1 MLWSLFKIVLFVAIV
16 ALLAIGVG
24 YLLEMGD
31 AIRIVVAGTE
41 FTLRPLPALI
51 VGIVLIVAAWLFVK
65 LLGLLGAV
73 VRFLIGDET
82 AISRYFNRSRERR
95 GYRALAAGVQ
105 ALAEGD
111 ATAALRAADK
121 AETNLR
127 RPELT
132 RMLTAQAAEMAGD
145 GARAERAYRA
155 MLAEPATRFAGVR
168 GLMRQ
173 KLAEGDTAKARKL
186 AEQALALKPRHAE
199 TQDTLLGLQAR
210 AGDWEGAR
218 RTLATQARTR
228 GLPRDVHN
236 RRDATLAIAAAQD
249 AARADKLDQATA
261 TKVLAAN
268 RKSPDLVPGAVLAA
282 RAKTEQGA
290 RKAADRIIKRAWES
304 GAHPELAAAFAAI
317 VPNESPAE
325 RRRRFEPLI
334 ARFPDDPEARMLAA
348 ELALADEDFPG
359 ARRAMRNLAETHPTQ
374 RALTLMAAIEKGEG
388 APEAVVRGW
397 LAKAVTAPRGRQ
409 WVCENCGH
417 ADICWAPACPSCGSF
432 DTFTWKNPPAA
443 AAEAGAENMLP
454 LIVGP
459 AEPQDAPDASQPRA
473 EPVT

>member
-1 MLWSLFKIVLFVAIV
+1 
-16 ALLAIGVG
+16 
-24 YLLEMGD
+24 
-31 AIRIVVAGTE
+31 
-41 FTLRPLPALI
+41 
-51 VGIVLIVAAWLFVK
+51 
-65 LLGLLGAV
+65 
-73 VRFLIGDET
+73 
-82 AISRYFNRSRERR
+82 
-95 GYRALAAGVQ
+95 
-105 ALAEGD
+105 
-111 ATAALRAADK
+111 
-121 AETNLR
+121 
-127 RPELT
+127 
-132 RMLTAQAAEMAGD
+132 
-145 GARAERAYRA
+145 
-155 MLAEPATRFAGVR
+155 
-168 GLMRQ
+168 MRQ

-397 LAKAVTAPRGRQ
+397 LPRR
-409 WVCENCGH
+409 
-417 ADICWAPACPSCGSF
+417 
-432 DTFTWKNPPAA
+432 
-443 AAEAGAENMLP
+443 
-454 LIVGP
+454 
-459 AEPQDAPDASQPRA
+459 
-473 EPVT
+473 

>member
-210 AGDWEGAR
+210 A
-218 RTLATQARTR
+218 
-228 GLPRDVHN
+228 
-236 RRDATLAIAAAQD
+236 
-249 AARADKLDQATA
+249 DKLDQATA

-409 WVCENCGH
+409 WLCENCGH